1 MKAPGP
7 IDKAAQESQ
16 DGIQVPAHFVP
27 TPRTVSAQAQAFL
40 SHVSPVELMALPSSR
55 DDKAGWR
62 AYAEAGNRGIIAM
75 TAKYAER
82 YPAQVVTHQLSGAPL
97 YEITPRNLAP
107 ANERRAIL
115 YIHGG
120 GFIVGGGQAAI
131 YAAMQMAGLAQ
142 TRTFSIDYR
151 MAPDY
156 PFPVPLDDSVDAYR
170 FLLQKYKSQNIALFG
185 PSAGATLA
193 PACILKA
200 RDLGLPLPAACAVH
214 SCPSDAEEWGDTS
227 YTNDT
232 VDIVLKHRSPE
243 ITALYAGGHDPKD
256 PLLSPRRADFSKGF
270 PPTILSSGTRDLL
283 LSGTVLL
290 HRALRRGGIKA
301 ELHVWEAMTHA
312 PFFDAPEE
320 SELYSEHVQFMLAH
334 MGS

>member
-1 MKAPGP
+1 MHTSHSTDAGT
-7 IDKAAQESQ
+7 QESQ
-16 DGIQVPAHFVP
+16 DGIFVPGHFVP
-27 TPRTVSAQAQAFL
+27 TPRTVSPQAQAFL
-40 SHVSPVELMALPSSR
+40 SHVPPVEANPLPSK
-55 DDKAGWR
+55 DDKAAWR
-62 AYAEAGNRGIIAM
+62 AHKEAGNRGMIAL

-82 YPAQVVTHQLSGAPL
+82 YPGEVVTHQLSAAPL
-97 YEITPRNLAP
+97 YEVTPRNLSP
-107 ANERRAIL
+107 GNEKRVIL

-131 YAAMQMAGLAQ
+131 YSAMQMAGMAQ

-156 PFPVPLDDSVDAYR
+156 PFPVPLDDTVEAYR
-170 FLLQKYKSQNIALFG
+170 FLLKRYKPQNIALFG
-185 PSAGATLA
+185 PSAGANLA

-214 SCPSDAEEWGDTS
+214 SSPSDIADSGDSS

-232 VDIVLKHRSPE
+232 VDIVLKHRQNGLSE
-243 ITALYAGGHDPKD
+243 LYANGHDPKD
-256 PLLSPRRADFSKGF
+256 PLLSPRLADFSKGF
-270 PPTILSSGTRDLL
+270 PPTILTSGTRDLL

-320 SELYSEHVQFMLAH
+320 SELYNEHIQFMLGH
-334 MGS
+334 MES